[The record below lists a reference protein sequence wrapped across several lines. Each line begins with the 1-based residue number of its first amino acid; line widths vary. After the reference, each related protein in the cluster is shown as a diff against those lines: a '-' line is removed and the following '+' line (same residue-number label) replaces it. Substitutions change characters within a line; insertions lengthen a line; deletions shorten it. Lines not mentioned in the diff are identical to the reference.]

1 MNLMFFS
8 CMHGINLVGRLL
20 GYFLSAY
27 TLTFS
32 ENPFEPSGLDPSDVR
47 FIGAWWLGYFIAGIL
62 VLITSIPLFFFPAE
76 LGKSLAAVENS
87 VELNSK
93 GGGSSFMASFK
104 RFIRNPLLG
113 NVTLSQ
119 SFKQLT

>member
-1 MNLMFFS
+1 M
-8 CMHGINLVGRLL
+8 